1 MLLRTRL
8 AVVGTV
14 VALLVAIGSPGV
26 AQFPADPTGPQP
38 TGAPSGPNLQSHLVP
53 GELRHTLVVVDPV
66 TRAIAV
72 YHVDAATGEV
82 MFKSMR
88 NITWDLQMKD
98 FNTGKPLPQDIRS
111 GLPK

>member
-14 VALLVAIGSPGV
+14 AALLVAIGSPGV
-26 AQFPADPTGPQP
+26 AQFPAEP
-38 TGAPSGPNLQSHLVP
+38 TGAAGGPHLQSHLVP
-53 GELRHTLVVVDPV
+53 GEVRHTLVVVDPV

-82 MFKSMR
+82 TFKSMR
-88 NITWDLQMKD
+88 NITWDLQMNKHNSDKD
-98 FNTGKPLPQDIRS
+98 LAPEEVRDALPR
-111 GLPK
+111 